1 MKHRRRLITFF
12 SLISIFIVFSGCLP
26 RNKMMYITEE
36 SNKSSIDYT
45 DFRKEKIIKPNDR
58 LYIKILS
65 LDEKTTRL
73 FSEDSRLYGE
83 LDLNL
88 NSYVVSDSGNI
99 DFPFVG
105 KIHVAGYRL
114 SEARE
119 KLEEEISMYMPNTS
133 INLKYAGN
141 YITVLGEVRE
151 PGNHLFF
158 KEKINIFEALG
169 YAGGIRDY
177 GNKKEVIVVRTE
189 NNETQYHSVDITNKD
204 ITKTYYYYLLPDDV
218 IIVQPLNAKFKTLRN
233 FQLESLILSS
243 VTTIITVL
251 YFFSRN

>member
-1 MKHRRRLITFF
+1 
-12 SLISIFIVFSGCLP
+12 
-26 RNKMMYITEE
+26 MYITDDGD
-36 SNKSSIDYT
+36 SGSIDYT
-45 DFRKEKIIKPNDR
+45 RFRTDKKIRPQDR

-88 NSYVVSDSGNI
+88 NSYEVSDSGYI

-105 KIHVAGYRL
+105 KLYVEGYTL
-114 SEARE
+114 SDARKKIE
-119 KLEEEISMYMPNTS
+119 GEISQYLPNTS

-141 YITVLGEVRE
+141 YITVLGEVQA

-177 GNKKEVIVVRTE
+177 GNKEEIIIVRTE
-189 NNETQYHSVDITNKD
+189 NNQTKYHTVDITSKD
-204 ITKTYYYYLLPDDV
+204 INQTYFYYLLPDDV

-243 VTTIITVL
+243 ITTIITVL
-251 YFFSRN
+251 YFFSAN

>member
-1 MKHRRRLITFF
+1 MRKAHP
-12 SLISIFIVFSGCLP
+12 FIVAILTAVILLGLSGCLP
-26 RNKMMYITEE
+26 KKKMMYITEE
-36 SNKSSIDYT
+36 GDDAPIDYSQY
-45 DFRKEKIIKPNDR
+45 RKEKTIQPHDK

-73 FSEDSRLYGE
+73 FSEESRLYGE

-88 NSYVVSDSGNI
+88 NSYEVNDSGYI
-99 DFPFVG
+99 DFPFAG
-105 KIHVAGYRL
+105 KIYVEGFNL

-119 KLEEEISMYMPNTS
+119 KLEKEISMYLPNTS
-133 INLKYAGN
+133 ISLKYAGN
-141 YITVLGEVRE
+141 YITVLGEVRA

-177 GNKKEVIVVRTE
+177 GNKKEVIIVRTE
-189 NNETQYHSVDITNKD
+189 NQQTRYHKVDITSKN
-204 ITKTYYYYLLPDDV
+204 ITQTYYYYLLPDDV

-251 YFFSRN
+251 YFFNN

>member
-1 MKHRRRLITFF
+1 
-12 SLISIFIVFSGCLP
+12 
-26 RNKMMYITEE
+26 MMYITEE
-36 SNKSSIDYT
+36 SKTTSIDYS
-45 DFRKEKIIKPNDR
+45 DFRKDKIIKPHDR
-58 LYIKILS
+58 LYIKIIS
-65 LDEKTTRL
+65 LDEKTARL
-73 FSEDSRLYGE
+73 FREESRLQGE

-105 KIHVAGYRL
+105 KIHVANKKL

-119 KLEEEISMYMPNTS
+119 KLEEEISMYMPNTA

-141 YITVLGEVRE
+141 YITVLGEVRA
-151 PGNHLFF
+151 PGNHIFF
-158 KEKINIFEALG
+158 KDRINIFEALG

-189 NNETQYHSVDITNKD
+189 NNETQYHSVDITSKD

-233 FQLESLILSS
+233 FQLESMILSS
-243 VTTIITVL
+243 ITTIITVL